1 MQLYKPL
8 SSGATVNIFDKN
20 RVGPGRQDASECDGV
35 FKKVIC
41 VRTNLTKKESCLYEG
56 EFVPIRGK

>member
-8 SSGATVNIFDKN
+8 SSGATVNIFEKY

-35 FKKVIC
+35 FKKVS
-41 VRTNLTKKESCLYEG
+41 VYVPTLRKKKVVFMKGNLCL
-56 EFVPIRGK
+56 